1 MKRSNI
7 AILIISAAIMAGS
20 AIAVAA
26 EARAFEKE
34 KAVVVFNEKVKLLD
48 VFLYGQYLFVH
59 DDSMMAEGK
68 PCLYVYQQEKGQQD
82 KLIVAFHCIPVERKK
97 VDGFRVT
104 VTANNTP
111 FGVNEVEEIQFAGSE
126 KAHRVPP
133 PNTR

>member
-7 AILIISAAIMAGS
+7 AVLIIGAAIIAGS

-68 PCLYVYQQEKGQQD
+68 PCLYVYQQEKGQD
-82 KLIVAFHCIPVERKK
+82 KLIVSFHCIPVERKK
-97 VDGFRVT
+97 VDGFRVI
-104 VTANNTP
+104 VTASNTP
-111 FGVNEVEEIQFAGSE
+111 FGVSEIEEIQFAGSE

-133 PNTR
+133 PDAR